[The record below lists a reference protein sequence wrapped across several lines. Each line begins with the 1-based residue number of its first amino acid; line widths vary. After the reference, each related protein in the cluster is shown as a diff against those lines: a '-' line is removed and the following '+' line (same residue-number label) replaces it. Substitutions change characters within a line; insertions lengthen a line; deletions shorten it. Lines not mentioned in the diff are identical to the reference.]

1 MYCLDKLVLRD
12 KHRRNPFEGDP
23 KGTHKVHGDRTGN
36 AGRGGGE
43 ISEDRVLD
51 ARVLEMDKLLMAI
64 INY

>member
-12 KHRRNPFEGDP
+12 PKHRRNPFEGDP
-23 KGTHKVHGDRTGN
+23 KGTHQVHGDRTGN

-51 ARVLEMDKLLMAI
+51 ARVLEKDKLLMV